1 MFLNQYCIKFELP
14 ESEAHFF
21 KCDGISH
28 LNDTPTLD
36 MGEYGTLFGLDLVM
50 TAYLNERLDDMVK
63 AIDVIIDEH

>member
-1 MFLNQYCIKFELP
+1 
-14 ESEAHFF
+14 
-21 KCDGISH
+21 
-28 LNDTPTLD
+28 